1 VTRDA
6 RELRIRVDPPA
17 PAGGERAVVTVV
29 DGAGTPVAGA
39 VVSTAPGTADAI
51 DRSTPAARTDV
62 SGRAGLVW
70 ETAGAYT
77 VEARRPDMADPSVEF
92 RPARTLVR
100 VGDAG
105 ADGAGRSGG
114 TGGGGEEATDDDRSR
129 LRDRLRVGVERG
141 LPTLVYEGRDT

>member
-1 VTRDA
+1 M
-6 RELRIRVDPPA
+6 
-17 PAGGERAVVTVV
+17 TVV

-51 DRSTPAARTDV
+51 DRSTPAARTDG
-62 SGRAGLVW
+62 SGRAALVW

-105 ADGAGRSGG
+105 ADGAGRSGDA
-114 TGGGGEEATDDDRSR
+114 GGGGAEATDDDRSR